1 MSKRGINE
9 MSSFIT
15 SFFKYRIIKRASVS
29 LLLKLALSTL
39 FSSKNAILLICL
51 LPSLFEIY

>member
-15 SFFKYRIIKRASVS
+15 SFLENRASVS